1 MNRELT
7 FNVRIYKTYVYKGKR
22 GNTYTVRW
30 KVEDDTRSK
39 VFSRAAQAEAYRSE
53 LHAAARKGEAFS
65 QSSGEPVSWGRAR
78 RTNVS
83 WYDFACLYVDM
94 KWKAASAKYRQD
106 IARALVAATPP
117 LILGRSPAS
126 DLQLRSALNLYGF
139 NTKRR
144 AAAPEDVAER
154 LRWLAANTR
163 PLADMTLPGVA
174 REVLEAATSRL
185 DGKRAAIDTVRKHRM
200 LLVNALDYA
209 MELELLDSNPI
220 KALKWTPPAKTTTR
234 EVDRRSVVNHRQAQ
248 TLLGAVAAQEPS
260 GERLVAFFALMYY
273 SALRPE
279 EAVNVNHDDVRL
291 PSPEQPEAWGELGLS
306 GAKPHAGRHWTD
318 DGSIREVRAL
328 KHRHDGEIRVVPVPP
343 PLVLILRRHL
353 EEFPHGIG
361 GRIFYGVRSDEL
373 PSTTYMKAW
382 RDARATAL
390 TAKEQATP
398 LARRPYDLR
407 HACVSTWLNAGVP
420 APQVAEWAGHSVDVL
435 LRIYAKCIEGQD
447 AAAKL
452 RISAALAAGL
462 ES

>member
-144 AAAPEDVAER
+144 AAAPEEM
-154 LRWLAANTR
+154 
-163 PLADMTLPGVA
+163 ADLVWFMAG
-174 REVLEAATSRL
+174 E
-185 DGKRAAIDTVRKHRM
+185 GRAAYVT
-200 LLVNALDYA
+200 
-209 MELELLDSNPI
+209 
-220 KALKWTPPAKTTTR
+220 
-234 EVDRRSVVNHRQAQ
+234 
-248 TLLGAVAAQEPS
+248 
-260 GERLVAFFALMYY
+260 GE
-273 SALRPE
+273 
-279 EAVNVNHDDVRL
+279 
-291 PSPEQPEAWGELGLS
+291 
-306 GAKPHAGRHWTD
+306 T
-318 DGSIREVRAL
+318 
-328 KHRHDGEIRVVPVPP
+328 
-343 PLVLILRRHL
+343 
-353 EEFPHGIG
+353 
-361 GRIFYGVRSDEL
+361 
-373 PSTTYMKAW
+373 
-382 RDARATAL
+382 L
-390 TAKEQATP
+390 TAT
-398 LARRPYDLR
+398 
-407 HACVSTWLNAGVP
+407 G
-420 APQVAEWAGHSVDVL
+420 G
-435 LRIYAKCIEGQD
+435 
-447 AAAKL
+447 
-452 RISAALAAGL
+452 SAFR
-462 ES
+462 